1 MKRLELLTQEKTA
14 QEAAEYQVQQD
25 QLQLQADLL
34 ETNRQLNAAK
44 RELVEAKS
52 ASTLS
57 VSSIIA
63 IQDRIAGLEAGVK
76 AIKAL
81 EKELF

>member
-1 MKRLELLTQEKTA
+1 M
-14 QEAAEYQVQQD
+14 
-25 QLQLQADLL
+25 

-63 IQDRIAGLEAGVK
+63 IQDRIAGLKAGVK
-76 AIKAL
+76 AIEAL